1 MSELDAILIPGNGVR
16 AGGELPSWVRLHL
29 DRAVQIYDGEYVI
42 ALSAGTTHRPPPV
55 DERGFPI
62 FESVAAAR
70 YLMERGIPAGR
81 ILTETQS
88 YDTIGNA
95 FFSRVIHVEP
105 RQMRRLLVIASD
117 FHLVRIE
124 AVFRWIYG
132 LHPRPVQ
139 YELRFEG
146 LFDPS
151 MNADVLN
158 ARVVRERE
166 RLNVLVDLRQRITT
180 MADFH
185 RWLFTEHDAY
195 NATRRAFGANELSGP
210 VLQSY

>member
-1 MSELDAILIPGNGVR
+1 MSDLDAILIPGNGVR

-29 DRAVQIYDGEYVI
+29 DRAIQIYNGEYVI
-42 ALSAGTTHRPPPV
+42 VLSAGTTHRPPPV
-55 DERGFPI
+55 DVRGFPI

-70 YLMERGIPAGR
+70 YLMERGIPSER

-117 FHLVRIE
+117 FHLARVE

-132 LHPRPVQ
+132 LHPQPVQ

-146 LFDPS
+146 LSDPG
-151 MNADVLN
+151 MDEGVLN
-158 ARVVRERE
+158 ARIERE
-166 RLNVLVDLRQRITT
+166 RKRVSALAGLTQQITT
-180 MADFH
+180 MAELH
-185 RWLFTEHDAY
+185 RWLFTHHDAY
-195 NATRRAFGANELSGP
+195 NAARRGFGASEVTGP
-210 VLQSY
+210 ALDSY

>member
-1 MSELDAILIPGNGVR
+1 MSDLDAILIPGNGVR

-29 DRAVQIYDGEYVI
+29 DRAVEIYNGEYVI

-55 DERGFPI
+55 DEQGFPI

-70 YLMERGIPAGR
+70 YLMERGIPAER

-95 FFSRVIHVEP
+95 FFSRVIHAEP

-117 FHLVRIE
+117 FHLARVE

-132 LHPRPVQ
+132 LHPQPVQ

-146 LFDPS
+146 VSDPG
-151 MNADVLN
+151 MDKAVLD
-158 ARVVRERE
+158 ARVERERE
-166 RLNVLVDLRQRITT
+166 RLNASADLRGRITT
-180 MADFH
+180 MANFH
-185 RWLFTEHDAY
+185 RWLFSEHDAY
-195 NATRRAFGANELSGP
+195 NATRRGFGEGEVTGLALE
-210 VLQSY
+210 SY